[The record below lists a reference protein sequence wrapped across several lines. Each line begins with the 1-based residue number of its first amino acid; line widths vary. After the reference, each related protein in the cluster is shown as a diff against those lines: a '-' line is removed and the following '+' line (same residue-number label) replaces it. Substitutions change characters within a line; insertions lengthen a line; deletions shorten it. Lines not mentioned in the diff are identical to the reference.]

1 MTVNKT
7 LITLTHLYASEGH
20 ISFAL
25 TDGITTLRGNTF
37 SKKNLSLDIAYLA
50 WELTN
55 GEHVAK
61 DLLAA
66 NPRENMKRYF
76 RFAIDKEVAEALAVH
91 YKQNG
96 EDTLIKV
103 AEDVINLFD
112 SVNGN
117 NAVSQAMGIAN
128 LVRSIQDGD
137 VILAEADWI
146 NKLTTI
152 IFETK
157 AWDVEHQGVKL
168 IQETLDDG
176 TKIDLNVVQAV
187 GNVFVS
193 GSIGKVHVRIFKA
206 QVINIYTSWD
216 DTFQDDNL
224 STFNLYNRA
233 EFIAGIKGLIDVSNA
248 GTYSVD

>member
-20 ISFAL
+20 ISFGI
-25 TDGITTLRGNTF
+25 TDGTTTLRGNTS
-37 SKKNLSLDIAYLA
+37 SKNNLSLDIAYLA

-55 GEHVAK
+55 GEHAAK

-76 RFAIDKEVAEALAVH
+76 RFAIDKEVVGALTLH
-91 YKQNG
+91 FKQNG
-96 EDTLIKV
+96 EDLVIKV
-103 AEDVINLFD
+103 AEDIINLFD

-128 LVRSIQDGD
+128 LVRAIQDGD
-137 VILAEADWI
+137 VVLAEPDWV
-146 NKLTTI
+146 NKLTDI

-157 AWDVEHQGVKL
+157 AWDPAHQGVNF
-168 IQETLDDG
+168 IQETLDNG
-176 TKIDLNVVQAV
+176 TKIELNVVQAV

-193 GSIGKVHVRIFKA
+193 GSIGKVHIRIFKA

-216 DTFQDDNL
+216 DTFQDDVV
-224 STFNLYNRA
+224 STFQLYNRT
-233 EFIAGIKGLIDVSNA
+233 EFIAGITGLVEVSNA
-248 GTYSVD
+248 GTYSVE